1 MVLRAFD
8 AHPPPRA
15 RITLVSP
22 FATLVYSGMVPGL
35 IAGHYVDADCRIALA
50 PLAARAGAT
59 RLEGR
64 ATAIDAAAR
73 SVTVMRT
80 DGSCESLPFDL
91 LSIDVGGTIEPD
103 ALPGAAGH
111 GIFVRPI
118 EPFISV
124 LTARL
129 ATPRLGGRDVVVIG
143 GGAGGAELA
152 MAVRH
157 RLGAAARV
165 SLVSGGP
172 PLLATQSA
180 ALRRRALRALRLREI
195 ALIEDSVAE
204 IFADHVVLGSG
215 ARQACDTPV
224 VAIGVSAP
232 SWLRGSG
239 LALDAA
245 GFVATGATLQS
256 LSHPYVLAAGDVAAR
271 ADAPRPRSGVYAVR
285 AGPPLA
291 ANLRRALAG
300 VAMAAYDPQRRS
312 LNLVSCGDR
321 RAIAAW
327 GDRAFEGRLMWW
339 WKDFIDRRFVAAG
352 RPGPMVGIEN

>member
-1 MVLRAFD
+1 MVLRAFG
-8 AHPPPRA
+8 AHRPPRA

-22 FATLVYSGMVPGL
+22 GSTLVYSGMVPGL

-59 RLEGR
+59 WLEGR

-91 LSIDVGGTIEPD
+91 LSIDLGGTIEPD
-103 ALPGAAGH
+103 AIPGAVRH
-111 GIFVRPI
+111 GVFVRPI
-118 EPFISV
+118 ERFVGV
-124 LTARL
+124 LTERL
-129 ATPRLGGRDVVVIG
+129 ATPRPGGRDVVVIG
-143 GGAGGAELA
+143 GGAGGVELA
-152 MAVRH
+152 MAVHH
-157 RLGAAARV
+157 RLGGTARV

-172 PLLATQSA
+172 PLLAAQSA
-180 ALRRRALRALRLREI
+180 ALRRRALRALKLREI
-195 ALIEDSVAE
+195 GVIEDSVME
-204 IFADHVVLGSG
+204 IRADHLVLGSG
-215 ARQACDTPV
+215 ARLACDTPV

-232 SWLRGSG
+232 RWLRGSG
-239 LALDAA
+239 LALDGA

-256 LSHPYVLAAGDVAAR
+256 LSHPYVFAAGDVAAR

-300 VAMAAYDPQRRS
+300 GAMAAYSPQRRS
-312 LNLVSCGDR
+312 LNLLSCGDR
-321 RAIAAW
+321 HAIAAW
-327 GDRAFEGRLMWW
+327 GERALEGRLVWR

-352 RPGPMVGIEN
+352 RPGP